1 MGVTMKLCVN
11 CKFFSAP
18 AGEPIDP
25 IEFGLCTHPKSISV
39 NPVDG
44 STKALRAF
52 ISRNSIYHG
61 CGLEGSFY
69 IPIHADTDDE
79 GWLSSKFGNA

>member
-1 MGVTMKLCVN
+1 MKLCIN
-11 CKFFSAP
+11 CRYFTAP
-18 AGEPIDP
+18 ASEPVDP
-25 IEFGLCTHPKSISV
+25 TEFGLCTHPRSVAV

-61 CGLEGSFY
+61 CGLEASFY
-69 IPIHADTDDE
+69 EPTHITSEDE
-79 GWLSSKFGNA
+79 GWLDSKFGNC